1 MFDFFYDTAFK
12 ILEYKLTY
20 LELFATIFGLLGVIL
35 ATQKNWLTWPI
46 GIFNIILSFF
56 LFYHFQ
62 LYADMFLQVFYLILS
77 ISGWI
82 YWKKDAT
89 SKNQA
94 FKFNLVKISWS
105 IIFIFSASLLIGYI
119 QLQLPKLLPSV
130 FKSAPSYPFWD
141 ATIVSLSIYGTFL
154 LARQIRENWIVWML
168 VNTLA
173 TILYGIKEMYFTSI
187 LYSIFFILAIIGW
200 IKWKPNLKN

>member
-1 MFDFFYDTAFK
+1 
-12 ILEYKLTY
+12 
-20 LELFATIFGLLGVIL
+20 
-35 ATQKNWLTWPI
+35 
-46 GIFNIILSFF
+46 
-56 LFYHFQ
+56 
-62 LYADMFLQVFYLILS
+62 MFLQVFYLILS

-89 SKNQA
+89 DKNQA
-94 FKFNLVKISWS
+94 FKFNLLKISWS
-105 IIFIFSASLLIGYI
+105 LIFIFSASLLIGYI